1 MARWRDHLAYGANDH
16 DGCGI
21 TVWNSNS
28 CSIRKKGRKL
38 SKCSDVFGLIRLTS
52 NDGVKKEQPYPDD
65 SADVACEMT
74 KRLRVIPLGGA
85 GEVGRNMWV
94 VEYGDDIVVLDCGV
108 MFPEAEM
115 LGVDLV
121 LPDIT
126 YLRENLHKVRAIVL
140 THGHEDHIGSLPYV
154 LPELG
159 FPPVY
164 ATPLTAGLVAHKLK
178 EHRLLEQTKIHRF
191 EAGDELR
198 TGIFKIETF
207 HVAHSIPDTVGL
219 AINTPAGIAVYLTDW
234 KFDHT
239 PVDKRPTDIAAITAL
254 GQRNPLVLMTDC
266 VRVESSGSTP
276 SERVVGDS
284 LDSIFATAPGRIIV
298 ATFAS
303 NISRVQ
309 QVIDS
314 AEAYGRRLML
324 AGRSM
329 ENNFRIAL
337 ELGYLRIQPT
347 TLVRGNE
354 AATLPDDQVAVMCT
368 GSQGEPMAALARMAN
383 RDFPHLRIKQ
393 GDTVVVS
400 ATPIPGNEV
409 SVSRVIN
416 NLFRIGA
423 DVIYGSEAKVHV
435 SGHAAQEELKML
447 LAMLRPQ
454 NVIPF
459 HGDYRHMVLYRKLA
473 LGMNMGYTMDN
484 VFVLE
489 NGSVME
495 FGQNFAKMVNKVP
508 VNYIYVDGT
517 TVGDVSQIVV
527 RDRQLLS
534 RDGVMIVVV
543 TIDRHSGELVGGPDV
558 LSRGFVQVRD
568 SDTLIDSTR
577 NVVRRILQK
586 TNDQTEID
594 AAFVIRKIKDAVGD
608 HLFEQTRRR
617 PVVLPIVTEV

>member
-1 MARWRDHLAYGANDH
+1 M
-16 DGCGI
+16 
-21 TVWNSNS
+21 
-28 CSIRKKGRKL
+28 
-38 SKCSDVFGLIRLTS
+38 
-52 NDGVKKEQPYPDD
+52 
-65 SADVACEMT
+65 
-74 KRLRVIPLGGA
+74 GGA

-94 VEYGDDIVVLDCGV
+94 VEYGDDILVLDCGV

-126 YLRENLHKVRAIVL
+126 YLRENMSKIRGIILS
-140 THGHEDHIGSLPYV
+140 HGHEDHVGALPYV
-154 LPELG
+154 LPELD

-164 ATPLTAGLVAHKLK
+164 GTRLTIGMVTNKLK
-178 EHRLLEQTKIHRF
+178 EHRLLDRTQLISF
-191 EAGDELR
+191 AAGDELKFGSFR
-198 TGIFKIETF
+198 VETF
-207 HVAHSIPDTVGL
+207 QVAHSIPDTVGL
-219 AINTPAGIAVYLTDW
+219 GIFSPAGLAVYLTDW

-239 PVDKRPTDIAAITAL
+239 PVDRKPTDIAAISRLAA
-254 GQRNPLVLMTDC
+254 QNPVVLITDC
-266 VRVESSGSTP
+266 VRVESSGFTP

-284 LDSIFATAPGRIIV
+284 LDNIFATAPGRIIV

-314 AEAYGRRLML
+314 AEAYGRRVML

-329 ENNFRIAL
+329 ENNSRIAM
-337 ELGYLRIQPT
+337 ELGYLRVQPG
-347 TLVRGNE
+347 TLVRPNE
-354 AATLPDDQVAVMCT
+354 AASLPDDQVAVMCT

-383 RDFPHLRIKQ
+383 REFPNLKIKQ

-423 DVIYGSEAKVHV
+423 DVVYGSDARVHV

-454 NVIPF
+454 CVIPF
-459 HGDYRHMVLYRKLA
+459 HGDYRHMMLYRKMA
-473 LGMNMGYTMDN
+473 VGMGMHYTSDN
-484 VFVLE
+484 VFVVE
-489 NGSVME
+489 NGSVLE
-495 FGQNFAKMVNKVP
+495 FAPNFGRMINKVP
-508 VNYIYVDGT
+508 VGYIYVDGT

-527 RDRQLLS
+527 RDRQLLA

-543 TIDRHSGELVGGPDV
+543 SIDRHTGELVGGPEV
-558 LSRGFVQVRD
+558 LSRGFVHMRE
-568 SDTLIDSTR
+568 SEELIESTR
-577 NVVRRILQK
+577 QVVRKLLQ
-586 TNDQTEID
+586 NGSDQTELD
-594 AAFVIRKIKDAVGD
+594 AAFVIRKIKDAVGE
-608 HLFEQTRRR
+608 HLFAQTRRR
-617 PVVLPIVTEV
+617 PVVLPVVTEV

>member
-1 MARWRDHLAYGANDH
+1 M
-16 DGCGI
+16 
-21 TVWNSNS
+21 
-28 CSIRKKGRKL
+28 
-38 SKCSDVFGLIRLTS
+38 
-52 NDGVKKEQPYPDD
+52 
-65 SADVACEMT
+65 
-74 KRLRVIPLGGA
+74 GGA

-94 VEYGDDIVVLDCGV
+94 VEYGEDIVVLDCGV

-126 YLRENLHKVRAIVL
+126 YLRENLHKIRAIVL

-164 ATPLTAGLVAHKLK
+164 ATPLTAGMVSHKLK

-198 TGIFKIETF
+198 VGIFKIETF

-266 VRVESSGSTP
+266 VRVESSGFTP

-314 AEAYGRRLML
+314 SEAYGRRLML

-347 TLVRGNE
+347 TLVRGSE

-400 ATPIPGNEV
+400 ASPIPGNEV

-447 LAMLRPQ
+447 LGMLRPQ

-473 LGMNMGYTMDN
+473 IGMNMGYSMDN
-484 VFVLE
+484 VFVIE

-558 LSRGFVQVRD
+558 MSRGFVQVRD
-568 SDTLIDSTR
+568 ADTLIDSTR

-586 TNDQTEID
+586 TNDQTEVD

>member
-1 MARWRDHLAYGANDH
+1 
-16 DGCGI
+16 
-21 TVWNSNS
+21 
-28 CSIRKKGRKL
+28 
-38 SKCSDVFGLIRLTS
+38 
-52 NDGVKKEQPYPDD
+52 
-65 SADVACEMT
+65 
-74 KRLRVIPLGGA
+74 LGGA

-94 VEYGDDIVVLDCGV
+94 VEYGEDIVVLDCGV

-126 YLRENLHKVRAIVL
+126 YLRENLHKIRAIVL

-164 ATPLTAGLVAHKLK
+164 ATPLTAGMVSHKLK

-198 TGIFKIETF
+198 VGIFKIETF

-266 VRVESSGSTP
+266 VRVESSGFTP

-314 AEAYGRRLML
+314 SEAYGRRLML

-347 TLVRGNE
+347 TLVRGSE

-383 RDFPHLRIKQ
+383 RDFPHLRVKQ

-400 ATPIPGNEV
+400 ASPIPGNEV

-447 LAMLRPQ
+447 LGMLRPQ

-484 VFVLE
+484 VFVIE

-558 LSRGFVQVRD
+558 MSRGFVQVRD
-568 SDTLIDSTR
+568 ADTLIDSTR

-586 TNDQTEID
+586 TNDQTEVD